1 MAKDFSDWFYHSPAW
16 ERTRAAYIKYA
27 GGYCERCRRE
37 VEQGTRSLADMKPI
51 KIVHHK
57 IYLTPENINDPAIS
71 LSFDNLEGVCDEH
84 HNKEHKTGKGK
95 RFCFDKHGRPVPL

>member
-37 VEQGTRSLADMKPI
+37 VEQGTRSIADMKPI
-51 KIVHHK
+51 KIVHHR

-95 RFCFDKHGRPVPL
+95 RFCFDKRGRPVPL